1 MTSTASGVS
10 QDSEFCPSGQRFR
23 VTPGLGGSGEIYLVF
38 VSTSSF
44 TPDEL
49 RAAAEVH
56 DELGPDYRDAVLES
70 FLDKV
75 GKEIDAR
82 VDARLAGPRT
92 YPLQAQQNATPPPPA
107 VPKPHKDKALALAI
121 VSIALGIP
129 LTGIIAGTNHNSS
142 VAGEFLIL
150 LVIWAAIAVINVV
163 YNRHT
168 D

>member
-1 MTSTASGVS
+1 
-10 QDSEFCPSGQRFR
+10 
-23 VTPGLGGSGEIYLVF
+23 

-56 DELGPDYRDAVLES
+56 DELGPDYREAVLES

-82 VDARLAGPRT
+82 VDARLNGPRQ
-92 YPLQAQQNATPPPPA
+92 YPLQPAQMQATPPPPA
-107 VPKPHKDKALALAI
+107 VHRPPRDKTFALAI

-129 LTGIIAGTNHNSS
+129 LTAIVATTSNNNNGGGSAG
-142 VAGEFLIL
+142 AEFAIL

-163 YNRHT
+163 YARHK

>member
-1 MTSTASGVS
+1 
-10 QDSEFCPSGQRFR
+10 
-23 VTPGLGGSGEIYLVF
+23 

-92 YPLQAQQNATPPPPA
+92 YPLQPAQQNATPPPPA
-107 VPKPHKDKALALAI
+107 VPKPDKDKALRLAI

-129 LTGIIAGTNHNSS
+129 LTGIIAGTNHNTS

-163 YNRHT
+163 YNRHA

>member
-1 MTSTASGVS
+1 
-10 QDSEFCPSGQRFR
+10 
-23 VTPGLGGSGEIYLVF
+23 

-82 VDARLAGPRT
+82 VDARLNGMSQSPRP
-92 YPLQAQQNATPPPPA
+92 YPLQPAQLQATPPPPA
-107 VPKPHKDKALALAI
+107 ADKHSKDSRPFVLAI

-129 LTGIIAGTNHNSS
+129 LTAI
-142 VAGEFLIL
+142 VAGVNRGSGSVEFALL
-150 LVIWAAIAVINVV
+150 LVVWAAIAIINVV
-163 YNRHT
+163 FNRHR

>member
-1 MTSTASGVS
+1 
-10 QDSEFCPSGQRFR
+10 
-23 VTPGLGGSGEIYLVF
+23 

-49 RAAAEVH
+49 RAAAEVS

-82 VDARLAGPRT
+82 VDARLNGPRQ
-92 YPLQAQQNATPPPPA
+92 YPLQPAQMQATPPPPA
-107 VPKPHKDKALALAI
+107 VPKQHRDKSFALAI

-129 LTGIIAGTNHNSS
+129 LTAI
-142 VAGEFLIL
+142 VASLNEGSAAAEFAIL
-150 LVIWAAIAVINVV
+150 LVVWAAIAIINVV
-163 YNRHT
+163 YTRHR

>member
-1 MTSTASGVS
+1 
-10 QDSEFCPSGQRFR
+10 
-23 VTPGLGGSGEIYLVF
+23 

-82 VDARLAGPRT
+82 VDARLNGPRQ
-92 YPLQAQQNATPPPPA
+92 YPLQPAQMQATPPPPA
-107 VPKPHKDKALALAI
+107 VPKQHRDKSFALAI

-129 LTGIIAGTNHNSS
+129 LTAI
-142 VAGEFLIL
+142 VASLNEGSAAAEFAIL
-150 LVIWAAIAVINVV
+150 LVVWAAIAIINVV
-163 YNRHT
+163 YTRHR

>member
-1 MTSTASGVS
+1 
-10 QDSEFCPSGQRFR
+10 
-23 VTPGLGGSGEIYLVF
+23 

-75 GKEIDAR
+75 GKDIDAR
-82 VDARLAGPRT
+82 VDARLQGPRT
-92 YPLQAQQNATPPPPA
+92 YPLQPAQQNATPPPPA
-107 VPKPHKDKALALAI
+107 VPRQTKDKTFALAI

-129 LTGIIAGTNHNSS
+129 LTAI
-142 VAGEFLIL
+142 VAGINRGSGSVEFAIL
-150 LVIWAAIAVINVV
+150 LVIWVAIAVINVAHA
-163 YNRHT
+163 RHK

>member
-1 MTSTASGVS
+1 
-10 QDSEFCPSGQRFR
+10 
-23 VTPGLGGSGEIYLVF
+23 

-82 VDARLAGPRT
+82 VDARLSGSPRP
-92 YPLQAQQNATPPPPA
+92 YPLQPAQQNATPPPA

-129 LTGIIAGTNHNSS
+129 LTGIIAGLNHNSS

-163 YNRHT
+163 YNRHS

>member
-1 MTSTASGVS
+1 M
-10 QDSEFCPSGQRFR
+10 
-23 VTPGLGGSGEIYLVF
+23 
-38 VSTSSF
+38 
-44 TPDEL
+44 
-49 RAAAEVH
+49 H

-82 VDARLAGPRT
+82 VDARLNGPRQ
-92 YPLQAQQNATPPPPA
+92 YPLQPAQMQATPPPPA
-107 VPKPHKDKALALAI
+107 VPRQPGNKTFALAI

-129 LTGIIAGTNHNSS
+129 LTAIVAAQNSGS
-142 VAGEFLIL
+142 AAAEFAIL

-163 YNRHT
+163 YARHK

>member
-1 MTSTASGVS
+1 
-10 QDSEFCPSGQRFR
+10 
-23 VTPGLGGSGEIYLVF
+23 

-56 DELGPDYRDAVLES
+56 NELGPDYRDAVLES

-82 VDARLAGPRT
+82 VDARLNGPRQ
-92 YPLQAQQNATPPPPA
+92 YPLQPAQMQATPPPPA
-107 VPKPHKDKALALAI
+107 VPRQHKDKTFALAI

-129 LTGIIAGTNHNSS
+129 LTAI
-142 VAGEFLIL
+142 VASLNNGNASAEFAIL
-150 LVIWAAIAVINVV
+150 LVVWAAIAVINVV
-163 YNRHT
+163 HSRHK

>member
-1 MTSTASGVS
+1 
-10 QDSEFCPSGQRFR
+10 
-23 VTPGLGGSGEIYLVF
+23 

-82 VDARLAGPRT
+82 VDARLNGPRQ
-92 YPLQAQQNATPPPPA
+92 YPLQPAQMQATPPPPA
-107 VPKPHKDKALALAI
+107 VPRQHRDKSFALAI
-121 VSIALGIP
+121 VSMALGIP
-129 LTGIIAGTNHNSS
+129 LTAI
-142 VAGEFLIL
+142 VASLNEGSAAAEFAIL
-150 LVIWAAIAVINVV
+150 LVVWAAIAIINVV
-163 YNRHT
+163 YNRHR

>member
-1 MTSTASGVS
+1 
-10 QDSEFCPSGQRFR
+10 
-23 VTPGLGGSGEIYLVF
+23 

-82 VDARLAGPRT
+82 VDARLQGPRP
-92 YPLQAQQNATPPPPA
+92 YPLQPAQVGATPPPPPA
-107 VPKPHKDKALALAI
+107 QKHARDKSFTLAI
-121 VSIALGIP
+121 VSMALGIP
-129 LTGIIAGTNHNSS
+129 LTAIVASLNHGSAG
-142 VAGEFLIL
+142 AEFAML
-150 LVIWAAIAVINVV
+150 LVVWAAIAIINVV
-163 YNRHT
+163 YNRHR

>member
-1 MTSTASGVS
+1 
-10 QDSEFCPSGQRFR
+10 
-23 VTPGLGGSGEIYLVF
+23 

-82 VDARLAGPRT
+82 VDARLQGPRT
-92 YPLQAQQNATPPPPA
+92 YPLQPAQQNATPPPPA
-107 VPKPHKDKALALAI
+107 VPRPAKDKTFALAI

-129 LTGIIAGTNHNSS
+129 LTAI
-142 VAGEFLIL
+142 VAGINRGSGSVEFAIL
-150 LVIWAAIAVINVV
+150 LVIWVAIAVINVAHA
-163 YNRHT
+163 RHK